1 MKTPHDKYILTL
13 IAGKMTN
20 PQILQ
25 DLKVTNLP
33 VPAAK
38 DIDLTRKRIFI
49 GKSMYKQNKTEVDL
63 GWLDS
68 LGIEAMF
75 GYKFGKQVVSNTT
88 HLEGAFKVLNDPG
101 MFKVITSLAMGSVTE
116 DDIEL
121 LVNTKYDIEYSSE
134 ELDAF
139 LYYFFNLQG

>member
-49 GKSMYKQNKTEVDL
+49 GKSMYKQNKAEVDL
-63 GWLDS
+63 G
-68 LGIEAMF
+68 
-75 GYKFGKQVVSNTT
+75 
-88 HLEGAFKVLNDPG
+88 
-101 MFKVITSLAMGSVTE
+101 
-116 DDIEL
+116 
-121 LVNTKYDIEYSSE
+121 
-134 ELDAF
+134 
-139 LYYFFNLQG
+139 

>member
-1 MKTPHDKYILTL
+1 
-13 IAGKMTN
+13 
-20 PQILQ
+20 
-25 DLKVTNLP
+25 
-33 VPAAK
+33 
-38 DIDLTRKRIFI
+38 
-49 GKSMYKQNKTEVDL
+49 
-63 GWLDS
+63 
-68 LGIEAMF
+68 MF